1 MISGALVTLIL
12 LSGLA
17 SARADEAHLYFAP
30 QAWFAV
36 PNGNGASGPGA
47 AGRFDVADD
56 LKADN
61 ADVYTGFD
69 FLARLGR
76 HRIVGGF
83 SDGKVDGDRL
93 NSSIDLRRQRLFY
106 GFSFVS
112 AGLLDVTGLVG
123 GDGYKVRTKFAGQTK
138 ADLDSPAPAVGISVG
153 VRPPVVP
160 IRFYAEAVHSSLK
173 VSGVDTTL
181 TDAYVSIDWYF
192 IPIVKLLGF
201 QAGYRYYDLHSQ
213 DKGSGERSDYK
224 YRGPFAGLVFRF

>member
-1 MISGALVTLIL
+1 MRRGWMISGALVTLIL

-47 AGRFDVADD
+47 AGGFDVADD

-112 AGLLDVTGLVG
+112 AGMLAVTGLVG
-123 GDGYKVRTKFAGQTK
+123 GDGYKVRTKFAGQPT
-138 ADLDSPAPAVGISVG
+138 AALDSPPPPTPIPLTAP
-153 VRPPVVP
+153 PPP
-160 IRFYAEAVHSSLK
+160 PPL
-173 VSGVDTTL
+173 
-181 TDAYVSIDWYF
+181 
-192 IPIVKLLGF
+192 
-201 QAGYRYYDLHSQ
+201 
-213 DKGSGERSDYK
+213 
-224 YRGPFAGLVFRF
+224 PFSPPPLPP